1 MRLYANRI
9 LAFVMT
15 AVLAHP
21 CLSKDST
28 QEIKWTYKKTN
39 NPRDIEIKD
48 NQQFSLN
55 CRLDTEIERTALSFD
70 EATLIISENA
80 YLKTMDLQRCDQ
92 AKPTVYFTPE
102 DNGMLVDFNLK
113 TNIYISLL
121 FVATRP
127 MSYVAYIGKIGRK
140 KNLVNLP
147 GSYSNRKTIGKM
159 QQEAFNYSDEFLSR
173 PKISLNGHYVAPAG
187 DVDCSAQSHPG
198 VWDIEKNK
206 KVIFPQTATS
216 TAECVALFDK

>member
-1 MRLYANRI
+1 MV
-9 LAFVMT
+9 AF
-15 AVLAHP
+15 LAHP

-28 QEIKWTYKKTN
+28 QEIKWIYKKTN
-39 NPRDIEIKD
+39 NPREIEIKD
-48 NQQFSLN
+48 NRQLILN
-55 CRLDTEIERTALSFD
+55 CRLDTEIERAMLSFD

-80 YLKTMDLQRCDQ
+80 YLKTIDLQKCDR

-102 DNGMLVDFNLK
+102 DNGMLVDLNLK

-127 MSYVAYIGKIGRK
+127 MSYVAYIGKIGNR

-147 GSYSNRKTIGKM
+147 GSYSERKNIAKM
-159 QQEAFNYSDEFLSR
+159 QQEAFNYSDEFLFR
-173 PKISLNGHYVAPAG
+173 PKISSNGRYVDPAG
-187 DVDCSAQSHPG
+187 DLDCSPQSHPG

-206 KVIFPQTATS
+206 KVIFPHTATS
-216 TAECVALFDK
+216 TAECVALFEE